1 MVKAS
6 VSAVCLATFVGFL
19 PSVSGVYFKVSEGQE
34 KCFVDDSHLHQ
45 VLTVTTK
52 QVENPGVEC
61 MLVLKEPAGA
71 EVLSKRLDPSSSE
84 DEKVAYA
91 IQSNGKHHICIRC
104 PSGPP
109 GTYLKWEL
117 RVDRGNNVL
126 DAATTDHFDD
136 AEKALWSATARA
148 DAISAEI
155 EYENS
160 TEGEFS
166 SAMERLGSR
175 TISTSI
181 LVVFVELLL
190 CVWQVSHLWSFFK
203 REKLE

>member
-1 MVKAS
+1 MLSRQRCGPTGTGSSNNTCAKIAVVDGVTRQSFLVHVRARPKNLWVFPVLNRFAWRVLCGRWFLDHIILLLAS
-6 VSAVCLATFVGFL
+6 LERLACLHA
-19 PSVSGVYFKVSEGQE
+19 
-34 KCFVDDSHLHQ
+34 
-45 VLTVTTK
+45 
-52 QVENPGVEC
+52 
-61 MLVLKEPAGA
+61 LVLACIGEC
-71 EVLSKRLDPSSSE
+71 E
-84 DEKVAYA
+84 DDKAH
-91 IQSNGKHHICIRC
+91 Q
-104 PSGPP
+104 
-109 GTYLKWEL
+109 
-117 RVDRGNNVL
+117 